1 MMKSRKKTLIEFIS
15 WRLYTVKERIYNVY
29 ILRTKLIPGQTGQTM
44 ERKMSEMNISD
55 PEIGKGNNEHEKEA
69 AVVVGQGDTADKDL
83 PKEDGEE
90 KVEIEN
96 DAVNANVGGIN
107 QFLNEFRVSFV
118 SCMLYDY
125 ISRHLK

>member
-15 WRLYTVKERIYNVY
+15 WRIYTAKERIYNVY

-55 PEIGKGNNEHEKEA
+55 PEIGKGNNDHEKEA
-69 AVVVGQGDTADKDL
+69 AVVVGQDDTADKDL

-90 KVEIEN
+90 KVEMEN
-96 DAVNANVGGIN
+96 GAVNANVGGKPI
-107 QFLNEFRVSFV
+107 F
-118 SCMLYDY
+118 
-125 ISRHLK
+125 K